1 FAGGGTSLF
10 TRQAILLT
18 GTGVSLVNRNSLLP
32 DLRTSK
38 EQGQANFV
46 NPGLFIY
53 NAGVDFDITPKV
65 KAIANVS
72 WLMFDDTRAIQ
83 EVLHDDKIGHSIG
96 LDYSIG
102 VSYRPFLNNNAIIN
116 IGAAAL
122 TPGNGFKDIYSS
134 QTLYSLFM
142 GITLSY

>member
-1 FAGGGTSLF
+1 MN
-10 TRQAILLT
+10 
-18 GTGVSLVNRNSLLP
+18 LVNRQSFLP

-53 NAGVDFDITPKV
+53 NIGADFDITPRL
-65 KAIANVS
+65 KAIANIS
-72 WLMFDDTRAIQ
+72 YLMFDDTTVLK
-83 EVLHDDKIGHSIG
+83 ELLHDDKIGREIG

-102 VSYRPFLNNNAIIN
+102 IQYRPFLNNNAIIN

-122 TPGNGFKDIYSS
+122 TPANGFKDIYSS
-134 QTLYSLFM
+134 QTLYSIFM
-142 GITLSY
+142 GITLTY